1 MAKTAGAVATGAH
14 VSIIAHVTG
23 EELIRQLQ
31 DTEAASGF
39 GNRFIWI
46 AVQRSKLLPEGG
58 DLDMLDL
65 TPMLARLRD
74 AVASARRTGEMKR
87 DTDARDLWCA
97 EYPRL
102 TAGKPGLLGAMTSR
116 AEAHVLRLSMIYALA
131 DESATIR
138 RPHLEAAIALWDYS
152 ARSCAFIFGETLGD
166 PTADD
171 LLRAL
176 RAAPDGMAR
185 SEIREHFGRN
195 KTSNEIGRALAVLA
209 RQSLA
214 GCITEKPD
222 GPGRPTERWR
232 ASGLV
237 VDRP

>member
-1 MAKTAGAVATGAH
+1 
-14 VSIIAHVTG
+14 
-23 EELIRQLQ
+23 
-31 DTEAASGF
+31 
-39 GNRFIWI
+39 
-46 AVQRSKLLPEGG
+46 
-58 DLDMLDL
+58 
-65 TPMLARLRD
+65 
-74 AVASARRTGEMKR
+74 
-87 DTDARDLWCA
+87 
-97 EYPRL
+97 
-102 TAGKPGLLGAMTSR
+102 MTSR